1 MLARWL
7 MEERERPRQVQE
19 DTRSRRPQI
28 VAQHEVRMIFRFS
41 IQSLTLALPLT
52 KPRSRR
58 PRVMPNAICPSGLHS
73 LATAFCST
81 PRTTRF
87 GIFLQRASQP
97 SRPRVSPQTY
107 VFTALCLRRTFIQ
120 RNGKSCTAT
129 VVDTPLGYLEQIA
142 RLEWRLANAQ
152 TKRWR
157 RVLFQEAAPCGKR
170 ES

>member
-1 MLARWL
+1 MEGHSAAMLARWL

-97 SRPRVSPQTY
+97 SRPRVSPPDLRFHCFM
-107 VFTALCLRRTFIQ
+107 FTEDVHSEKRQELHSDSCGHTLRLLGTNREI
-120 RNGKSCTAT
+120 GVAT
-129 VVDTPLGYLEQIA
+129 
-142 RLEWRLANAQ
+142 
-152 TKRWR
+152 
-157 RVLFQEAAPCGKR
+157 
-170 ES
+170 S